1 MMPQLLTAI
10 GFLGVVLVL
19 LAYALLTTGK
29 LQSDNW
35 RYPVLNI
42 LGTLGIIASLFA
54 QFNLPSMVTQLMWIA
69 VSIIGLM
76 RIARKRAS

>member
-1 MMPQLLTAI
+1 MEQLATAI
-10 GFLGVVLVL
+10 GFLGVGVIL
-19 LAYALLTTGK
+19 LAYYLLTAGK
-29 LQSDNW
+29 LAADNW

-42 LGTLGIIASLFA
+42 AGTLGIVVSLLV

-76 RIARKRAS
+76 RIARKRVS